1 MFSGMLSAEILLIR
15 EWLGNV
21 EGQVEGHVRL
31 RVRLRV
37 CEFIVLSGWMP
48 TLFAADI
55 FVKMQTL
62 LLIGNLRSHD
72 TVM

>member
-1 MFSGMLSAEILLIR
+1 M
-15 EWLGNV
+15 
-21 EGQVEGHVRL
+21 L
-31 RVRLRV
+31 RVRLRDMLGIAL